1 VIGVC
6 VLIALLEGYDVQAFG
21 VAAPRLA
28 PELGLN
34 PGQIGLA
41 GSAANIG
48 LLLGALLGGWAAD
61 RWGRKPVLL
70 ASVIAFGAFS
80 LATAAAHGFDLAKH
94 LINGGTSPIAMHE
107 YIEEDSALAATDH
120 VASVDLGYQLV

>member
-1 VIGVC
+1 MKADVARARNLGWVIGVC

-34 PGQIGLA
+34 PGQIGWA

-48 LLLGALLGGWAAD
+48 LLMGALLGGWAAD

-70 ASVIAFGAFS
+70 ASVLASAPSPWPPPRRIASTCSWLRGS
-80 LATAAAHGFDLAKH
+80 
-94 LINGGTSPIAMHE
+94 
-107 YIEEDSALAATDH
+107 
-120 VASVDLGYQLV
+120 